1 MPENAEGKVTKH
13 TLSGQTI
20 AKLLGG
26 KGIRYRL
33 GEVFPDRVEIYAQSN
48 RSGCRCPDCQEK
60 STANHSSYQRNL
72 QSLPIDGKRVTIHLI
87 VRKYRCRNPGCGRR
101 IFAEQLPGMT
111 EERSRRTVKARTFL
125 ESLLLEV
132 SSVKGAYLT
141 RIAGMPNSPST
152 CLRLVNRISVMLA
165 DPSRIKRI
173 CIDDFAYRKGQNYGT
188 MIIDA
193 DTHEVLELFRGRSA
207 EVAANAL
214 AKYTGLKEASRDRA
228 GGYARALEKSTP
240 HAEQIADRFHLVKN
254 CGEHM
259 EEQLRASADT
269 ILKELQDAFRT
280 ENPPPPDPEPLAE
293 RRTSIRES
301 KYYGAIVTYHSRG
314 MSEEQIHRKYRYRR
328 NVIGECIR
336 DARYRQVL
344 PFIREAARA
353 GAPLDRLRALANLPA
368 EQGARD
374 FGRWV
379 EDVFP
384 GYMGRSRTLRKK
396 EKEYYGRYREMT
408 RDIVNN
414 RKLKLYVA
422 NPDYGVH
429 KKTGE
434 CSREHEMMEEA
445 ILKSP
450 TLNMLRKFVSS
461 FREII
466 KGDNPYKMDDWIDEY
481 ERSGL
486 DSLANFAQG
495 LRTDIGAVKNAISHD
510 INNGPIEGKN
520 NKLKALKRSMY
531 GRAGNHL
538 LMVKMIRAKT
548 G

>member
-1 MPENAEGKVTKH
+1 
-13 TLSGQTI
+13 
-20 AKLLGG
+20 
-26 KGIRYRL
+26 
-33 GEVFPDRVEIYAQSN
+33 
-48 RSGCRCPDCQEK
+48 
-60 STANHSSYQRNL
+60 
-72 QSLPIDGKRVTIHLI
+72 
-87 VRKYRCRNPGCGRR
+87 
-101 IFAEQLPGMT
+101 
-111 EERSRRTVKARTFL
+111 
-125 ESLLLEV
+125 
-132 SSVKGAYLT
+132 
-141 RIAGMPNSPST
+141 
-152 CLRLVNRISVMLA
+152 
-165 DPSRIKRI
+165 
-173 CIDDFAYRKGQNYGT
+173 
-188 MIIDA
+188 
-193 DTHEVLELFRGRSA
+193 
-207 EVAANAL
+207 
-214 AKYTGLKEASRDRA
+214 
-228 GGYARALEKSTP
+228 
-240 HAEQIADRFHLVKN
+240 
-254 CGEHM
+254 
-259 EEQLRASADT
+259 
-269 ILKELQDAFRT
+269 
-280 ENPPPPDPEPLAE
+280 
-293 RRTSIRES
+293 
-301 KYYGAIVTYHSRG
+301 

-336 DARYRQVL
+336 EARYRQVL

-384 GYMGRSRTLRKK
+384 GYTGRSRTLRKK

-466 KGDNPYKMDDWIDEY
+466 KGDNPDKMADWIAEY

-486 DSLANFAQG
+486 DSLVNFAQG
-495 LRTDIGAVKNAISHD
+495 LRTDIGAVKNAVSHD